1 MAKTKETYE
10 VAQDGF
16 LFGDFY
22 KAGTTIELYPE
33 QARYDLP
40 PHGSMLKAPSSGA
53 SDAHAAS
60 APASAQARR
69 AAPGASDAKRGSATT
84 SAPEG
89 AN

>member
-1 MAKTKETYE
+1 MAKIKQTYE

-16 LFGDFY
+16 LLGDFY
-22 KAGTTIELYPE
+22 KAGTTVDLYPE

-40 PHGSMLKAPSSGA
+40 PHGTMLKPLAAMPATAP
-53 SDAHAAS
+53 
-60 APASAQARR
+60 ARR
-69 AAPGASDAKRGSATT
+69 AAPSASDAKRGAATT

>member
-16 LFGDFY
+16 LLGDFY
-22 KAGTTIELYPE
+22 RAGDKVELYPE

-40 PHGSMLKAPSSGA
+40 PHGSMLKPLAATPAAAP
-53 SDAHAAS
+53 
-60 APASAQARR
+60 ARR
-69 AAPGASDAKRGSATT
+69 AASGASDAKRGSATT